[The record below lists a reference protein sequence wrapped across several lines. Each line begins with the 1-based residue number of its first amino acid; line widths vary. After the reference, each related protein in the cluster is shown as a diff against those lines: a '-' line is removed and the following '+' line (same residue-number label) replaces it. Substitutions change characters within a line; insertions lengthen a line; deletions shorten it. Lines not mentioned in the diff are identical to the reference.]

1 LIIYLFVCDIVLNY
15 DLYVIFLYRL
25 VVSDT
30 RLKRPIAVNIPFLL
44 RQGGMQLQVISEY
57 YYCSTPVKSIM
68 SYFLT
73 YMYIY
78 TSTTTVGLGSP
89 NFQLIANLV
98 VNPNIPFPYA
108 GASIAETLS
117 SGSSS
122 SSTGT
127 TTTDSKSLAVAIAAL
142 VVACL
147 TLIVVIA
154 LAVMKP
160 QQVAAPVSQPA
171 GAPVESGEL
180 YNKLMG

>member
-1 LIIYLFVCDIVLNY
+1 
-15 DLYVIFLYRL
+15 
-25 VVSDT
+25 
-30 RLKRPIAVNIPFLL
+30 
-44 RQGGMQLQVISEY
+44 
-57 YYCSTPVKSIM
+57 
-68 SYFLT
+68 
-73 YMYIY
+73 MYILLLLL
-78 TSTTTVGLGSP
+78 TGLGSP

-98 VNPNIPFPYA
+98 VNPNIPFPYS